1 MRKGFLII
9 CSLLL
14 SSYAF
19 AAEFKCRTLI
29 NLQEVS
35 STTVKTDGA
44 KKIVID
50 DGTEAISYL
59 SEKSNGGYTVEAY
72 MYNYDMRLYSEG
84 PASSERDLSLSM
96 WSRDVIYEVSCRS
109 LK

>member
-1 MRKGFLII
+1 MRKGFLVI
-9 CSLLL
+9 CLLL
-14 SSYAF
+14 FSSSVF

-35 STTVKTDGA
+35 SNTIKTDGA
-44 KKIVID
+44 KKIAID
-50 DGTEAISYL
+50 DGMEAISYI
-59 SEKSNGGYTVEAY
+59 SEKADGTYMLEAY

-84 PASSERDLSLSM
+84 PVTSERDLSLSM
-96 WSRDVIYEVSCRS
+96 WSRDVIYEVSCRP